1 MSRLIDS
8 SILIAALLP
17 GEDYHRE
24 SLNQIELPDTFL
36 HVHALNESFSIL
48 TGGRLG
54 FRIDADTAAK
64 LIRDRISGKL
74 KIIILDGEE
83 ILDSLA
89 EAKRHG
95 VRGGAIYD
103 FMHLVAAR
111 KAEVDEIV
119 TLNINDFTALVRE
132 GDPEVKLPD

>member
-17 GEDYHRE
+17 SEAYHRE
-24 SLNQIELPDTFL
+24 SLKQIELSDTCI
-36 HVHALNESFSIL
+36 HVHTINEAFSIL

-64 LIRDRISGKL
+64 LIRDRVSGRL
-74 KIIILDGEE
+74 EMIVLEGDE
-83 ILDSLA
+83 ILTSLS
-89 EAKRHG
+89 EARRRG

-103 FMHLVAAR
+103 FMHLFAAR
-111 KAEVDEIV
+111 KAGAQAMV
-119 TLNINDFTALVRE
+119 TLNITDFAAIARE

>member
-17 GEDYHRE
+17 SEDYHRE
-24 SLNQIELPDTFL
+24 SLHQIELPETCL
-36 HVHALNESFSIL
+36 HVHAVNEAFSIL

-64 LIRDRISGKL
+64 LIRDRISGRL
-74 KIIILDGEE
+74 KVIVLDGDE
-83 ILDSLA
+83 ILDSLS
-89 EAKRHG
+89 EARRRG

-111 KAEVDEIV
+111 KARVHEID
-119 TLNINDFTALVRE
+119 TLNINDFNALVRE

>member
-24 SLNQIELPDTFL
+24 SLNQIELPDTCL
-36 HVHALNESFSIL
+36 HVHAVNEAFSIL

-54 FRIDADTAAK
+54 FRIEADTAAK
-64 LIRDRISGKL
+64 LIRDRISARL
-74 KIIILDGEE
+74 KMIVLEGEE

-89 EAKRHG
+89 EARRRG

-103 FMHLVAAR
+103 FMHLIAAR
-111 KAEVDEIV
+111 KAGVQEIV
-119 TLNINDFTALVRE
+119 TLNFNDFTALVRE
-132 GDPEVKLPD
+132 GDPEVKLPV